1 MLESSK
7 EPFCTCLKLAMCVHQ
22 KIKSLQSHYNLHA
35 HFLKLTLA
43 PKGKL
48 FGQLRVYALSALVPL
63 LQISQHLAFYFASSP
78 EFPRRN
84 SVCIKFLVFKV
95 VGSDLK
101 VLAFKCS
108 KREGEKEKTK
118 T

>member
-7 EPFCTCLKLAMCVHQ
+7 EPFCACLKLVMCVHQ
-22 KIKSLQSHYNLHA
+22 KIKSLQSQHNLNT

-48 FGQLRVYALSALVPL
+48 FGQLTVYALSALVPL
-63 LQISQHLAFYFASSP
+63 LRLSQHLAFYFASSP
-78 EFPRRN
+78 EFPRKN

-101 VLAFKCS
+101 VLALKCS
-108 KREGEKEKTK
+108 KREGGKEKTK